1 MCQYKMPGTF
11 TVKAGFNMPT
21 SQSSPPGLG
30 SLQPVSLEEDLSR
43 RESREF
49 SEHHPRLPPRIITA
63 QSLDSARLSKILAGS
78 SHSASQRNSRTLPGL
93 ANNLFG
99 GRQLGE
105 EAETEDNNHKMWMI
119 VLTVSA
125 GLVVIS
131 VMAVLVVCR
140 PASSQQDEEVA
151 EMSPASSQVNVSQ
164 VSNADTEALQPKKKE
179 KKVYR
184 PSESRA

>member
-21 SQSSPPGLG
+21 SQSSPPGSG
-30 SLQPVSLEEDLSR
+30 SLQPVSLEDLSS

-49 SEHHPRLPPRIITA
+49 SEHHRPPPRIITA

-105 EAETEDNNHKMWMI
+105 EAGAEDNNHKMWMI

-140 PASSQQDEEVA
+140 PASSQQDEELA

-164 VSNADTEALQPKKKE
+164 VSHADTEALQPKKKE

>member
-1 MCQYKMPGTF
+1 MPGTF

-21 SQSSPPGLG
+21 SQSSPPGSG
-30 SLQPVSLEEDLSR
+30 SLQPVDLEELSS
-43 RESREF
+43 RESRDF
-49 SEHHPRLPPRIITA
+49 SEHHRLPPRIITA

-164 VSNADTEALQPKKKE
+164 VSHADTEALQPKKKE

-184 PSESRA
+184 PS

>member
-1 MCQYKMPGTF
+1 MLCQYKMPGTF

-21 SQSSPPGLG
+21 SQSSPSG
-30 SLQPVSLEEDLSR
+30 SGTLQPVDISEGTS
-43 RESREF
+43 RESRDF
-49 SEHHPRLPPRIITA
+49 SEQNRVPPRIITA
-63 QSLDSARLSKILAGS
+63 QSLDSARLNKILAGS
-78 SHSASQRNSRTLPGL
+78 SHSASQRNSRTV

-105 EAETEDNNHKMWMI
+105 EAGAEDNNHKMWMI

-140 PASSQQDEEVA
+140 PAASQQDEELA
-151 EMSPASSQVNVSQ
+151 EDAVNWIGSVQ
-164 VSNADTEALQPKKKE
+164 GAQTL
-179 KKVYR
+179 
-184 PSESRA
+184 

>member
-1 MCQYKMPGTF
+1 MLCQYKMPGTF

-21 SQSSPPGLG
+21 SQSSPPGSG
-30 SLQPVSLEEDLSR
+30 SLQPVSLEDLSS

-49 SEHHPRLPPRIITA
+49 SEHHRPPPRIITA
-63 QSLDSARLSKILAGS
+63 QSLDSARLSKILAGT
-78 SHSASQRNSRTLPGL
+78 SHSASERNSRTL

-99 GRQLGE
+99 GRQLGDQ
-105 EAETEDNNHKMWMI
+105 AGAEDNNHKMWMI

-140 PASSQQDEEVA
+140 PASSHQEEELDEI
-151 EMSPASSQVNVSQ
+151 SPASSQVNV
-164 VSNADTEALQPKKKE
+164 NHGDTEALQPKKKE

>member
-1 MCQYKMPGTF
+1 MLCQYKMPGTF

-21 SQSSPPGLG
+21 SQSSAG
-30 SLQPVSLEEDLSR
+30 SLQPVGLGETS

-49 SEHHPRLPPRIITA
+49 SEPPRIITA
-63 QSLDSARLSKILAGS
+63 QSLDSARLSKILAGTH
-78 SHSASQRNSRTLPGL
+78 HSAPERNSRTLT
-93 ANNLFG
+93 NNLFG

-140 PASSQQDEEVA
+140 PASSQQDEELA
-151 EMSPASSQVNVSQ
+151 EMSPASSQVNV
-164 VSNADTEALQPKKKE
+164 NHADTEALQPKKKE